1 MAKFKGAVVV
11 DRERCKGCGLC
22 VAACPSK
29 VLGLASQVNAKG
41 YNYASLLASQDKPS
55 LVAYYV
61 KLGFRKEETITFFGH
76 NYWRMRLQLK

>member
-41 YNYASLLASQDKPS
+41 YNYAEMVNEDACVGCCSCS
-55 LVAYYV
+55 YV
-61 KLGFRKEETITFFGH
+61 CPYACLTVYKVTL
-76 NYWRMRLQLK
+76 